1 MSLEM
6 DREKFYK
13 TIYDDELNDYING
26 NFIANIRKKNLE
38 KEEQDV
44 LNMSLI
50 IDYYLHKYKIENNNF
65 LG

>member
-13 TIYDDELNDYING
+13 TIYDDELNNYING

-38 KEEQDV
+38 TETASV
-44 LNMSLI
+44 
-50 IDYYLHKYKIENNNF
+50 F
-65 LG
+65 LVNASAY